1 MAGSD
6 KQSVARQTEQLAL
19 DHLLRNG
26 LALLDR
32 NFRCRHGEI
41 DLVMLDRTTIVFV
54 EVRFRKRSNFA
65 TAVASVD
72 VHKQRRLCLTGGHYL
87 RTHPHHHNAPV
98 RFDVVAFDG
107 PSQQDFTF
115 QWLQDAFRPGGRG
128 F

>member
-6 KQSVARQTEQLAL
+6 KQSIARRTEQLAL

-26 LALLDR
+26 LDLLER

-41 DLVMLDRTTIVFV
+41 DLVMLDGETVVFV
-54 EVRFRKRSNFA
+54 EVRFRKFSHFA

-72 VHKQRRLCLTGGHYL
+72 VHKQRRLCRAGGYYL
-87 RTHPHHHNAPV
+87 RTHPFRHNAPV

-107 PSQQDFTF
+107 PSQQHFAM
-115 QWLQDAFRPGGRG
+115 QWLQDAFRPGDRG
-128 F
+128 I